1 MIHKH
6 LKPVDIQARK
16 FQFYQQVWH
25 VLRKKSLKKLNLKN
39 LSNNLRRRKK
49 RPQDKG
55 RKGEQWN

>member
-1 MIHKH
+1 
-6 LKPVDIQARK
+6 VDILARK
-16 FQFYQQVWH
+16 FQFYQQVLR

-39 LSNNLRRRKK
+39 PSNNLRRRKK